1 MCYENESVTMVQ
13 LTETISWPIFPAAL
27 LQKVGYAILRPTLIT
42 FPDEAIHGQ
51 RIFQTTKCKLCDV
64 GEKRLINYL
73 YHGTCFYAIKYNQLT
88 YSKKFLIHKLKKKKT
103 KSF

>member
-42 FPDEAIHGQ
+42 FPDKDIDGQ
-51 RIFQTTKCKLCDV
+51 RIFQQQQNASYATL
-64 GEKRLINYL
+64 EKRD
-73 YHGTCFYAIKYNQLT
+73 
-88 YSKKFLIHKLKKKKT
+88 
-103 KSF
+103 